1 MAADVRVNTV
11 ASRVR
16 VRDADALLTPEVTER
31 LVRAVME
38 RLEEERRAE
47 EQRAADRSLDGARAR
62 LG

>member
-38 RLEEERRAE
+38 RLEEERRTE